1 MSKEEIKYNREILK
15 TVSQHKK
22 GGLLNNV
29 FEKTASKKVT
39 TLEWENVGGRYLK
52 SEHEVPIFLRD
63 VLNNQ
68 NHLTTIL
75 FISTLVVGN

>member
-1 MSKEEIKYNREILK
+1 MGTMWMLNAEEQYQKKIAAAQNGANRGQKMSKEEIKYNREILK

-39 TLEWENVGGRYLK
+39 TLE
-52 SEHEVPIFLRD
+52 
-63 VLNNQ
+63 
-68 NHLTTIL
+68 
-75 FISTLVVGN
+75 